1 MVRARNEREYTRKEL
16 IDAYNNIWEFADLI
30 NFRGGKGKFG
40 KVHYEL
46 ASFLTAPQLLESE
59 ENRRRLI
66 LMPRGHLKSTVS
78 SVLYSLWRIYR
89 NPNIRILVG
98 TNIKRL
104 GRGFIR
110 ELRQYFENG
119 DLQQRVWNKRPH
131 VPGNL
136 VPAISASDR
145 RKRNSQRNNDFTG
158 DEDINF
164 ADDTKLIWSMEA
176 LQVLRTGILKEPTV
190 MIASVGTTVTGDHY
204 DLLILDDIV
213 DFDNS
218 ATENKADSILD
229 WTRDLESVL
238 DPRQKVTFELDA
250 NTRLVDYVGDE
261 AVILG
266 TRYYEWDY
274 YQYLIDEG
282 TSLGV
287 KVFTRNIY
295 QNGVDN
301 EEGYIW
307 PEKFG
312 EVAIERVRRRI
323 NSPQRFASQY
333 LNTIIAPADAIFTVS
348 NIKWVRPSNVHHTP
362 ANEWELTRLGEPTR
376 RVKPMLFIDPAA
388 TTNSTSDFTVLT
400 VAGYTET
407 KELIILDIVN
417 GRFTP
422 TEVCENL
429 FALCEKWHLNSVTVE
444 MVAGFKLYE
453 HVIREYMKRTGKIIG
468 IRDYKP
474 SAKLHKKARI
484 EAWLQPLFENNLVV
498 AHEFVALNQEFR
510 NELTLFPKGKH
521 DDVLD
526 TLAAIAEICQ
536 PTRKRNHLAAVTP
549 RRQVNSKYGG
559 SRA

>member
-1 MVRARNEREYTRKEL
+1 MNSKERNITRTDL
-16 IDAYNNIWEFADLI
+16 IKAYNDIWHFADII
-30 NFRGGKGKFG
+30 NFRGGSRKFG
-40 KVHYEL
+40 EVHREL
-46 ASFLTAPQLLESE
+46 AEFLTAPQVLESE

-110 ELRQYFENG
+110 ELRQYFENSE
-119 DLQQRVWNKRPH
+119 LQQKVWNKRPH
-131 VPGNL
+131 VAGNL
-136 VPAISASDR
+136 VPAISAADR

-158 DEDINF
+158 EEDINF

-176 LQVLRTGILKEPTV
+176 LQVLRTEILKEPTV

-204 DLLILDDIV
+204 DLLILDDVV

-218 ATENKADSILD
+218 ATENKADAILD

-238 DPRQKVTFELDA
+238 DPRQKVEFDIGP
-250 NTRLVDYVGDE
+250 NTKLVDYVGDE

-266 TRYYEWDY
+266 TRYFEWDY

-282 TSLGV
+282 TALGV
-287 KVFTRNIY
+287 KVFSRNIY
-295 QNGVDN
+295 KNGVDD
-301 EEGYIW
+301 EDGYIW
-307 PEKFG
+307 PEKFDKL
-312 EVAIERVRRRI
+312 AIERVRRRI
-323 NSPQRFASQY
+323 NNTQRFSSQY
-333 LNTIIAPADAIFTVS
+333 LNTIIAPEDAIFTLDRV
-348 NIKWVRPSNVHHTP
+348 KWISPRNVHHTP
-362 ANEWELTRLGEPTR
+362 ANEWELVKVGEPTR

-400 VAGYTET
+400 VAGYSEA
-407 KELIILDIVN
+407 KELIILDIDN
-417 GRFTP
+417 GRYTP
-422 TEVCENL
+422 TEVCERL
-429 FALCEKWHLNSVTVE
+429 FEMCEKWHLNYVTVE
-444 MVAGFKLYE
+444 MVGGFKLYE
-453 HVIREYMKRTGKIIG
+453 HVIREHMKRTGKLIG

-484 EAWLQPLFENNLVV
+484 EAWLQPLFENNMVI
-498 AHEFVALNQEFR
+498 AHEFVASNQEFR
-510 NELTLFPKGKH
+510 NELTLFPRGKH

-526 TLAAIAEICQ
+526 TLAAIAEIGQ
-536 PTRKRNHLAAVTP
+536 PARKKGHLAAVTP
-549 RRQVNSKYGG
+549 RRQVNSRWGG
-559 SRA
+559 TR